1 MTPLPLPIALADE
14 LYRHGS
20 TNTPNTVA
28 DELVR
33 MHNEIEALRDAL
45 RLVMACA
52 GEISKAPDSLLEMAL
67 NDGDEETRI

>member
-1 MTPLPLPIALADE
+1 MTPLPLPLALADE

-33 MHNEIEALRDAL
+33 LHNEIEALLEFVQEWLDRQGTDNNYMTAKA
-45 RLVMACA
+45 RAA
-52 GEISKAPDSLLEMAL
+52 IARTGEKK
-67 NDGDEETRI
+67 